1 MKLTLSKTIPSP
13 LGKHLQVMYAV
24 ESKGIFLLGDR
35 WKIVGLHANGFTDL
49 LWQTADEE
57 IAHQWRGSFDER
69 IPDDLSNEIS
79 EGGFRLLTK
88 AEHEQV
94 SQSDLYKSSHSDQPT
109 HYRGHDDT
117 LLAFA
122 GKNITLLNCNAGAVS
137 ELAKTRTKG
146 KDPISKTLHP
156 HRNLIVYGTN
166 HGELYGQPFEQ
177 DRFGKPIRI
186 DQLPNTCYQITF
198 SIDGQK
204 MFVAGLGYVK
214 IYECH
219 GDTFVVNAS
228 ITTAVRSFAIVDDY
242 LILNKGMHGIDVIRV
257 RDKPERVTSMDFH
270 FMIDRMLHLV
280 SQRTI
285 LLLSGSTDEWA
296 LLRWEA

>member
-1 MKLTLSKTIPSP
+1 MKLTLSKIIPSP

-35 WKIVGLHANGFTDL
+35 WKIVGLHANGSTDL
-49 LWQTADEE
+49 LWQTDDEE
-57 IAHQWRGSFDER
+57 IANQWRGSFDER
-69 IPDDLSNEIS
+69 IADDLYHEIS
-79 EGGFRLLTK
+79 ESGFRLPTK
-88 AEHEQV
+88 AEHRQID
-94 SQSDLYKSSHSDQPT
+94 QSDLYKSSHTAHAS
-109 HYRGHDDT
+109 HYRGHDET

-122 GKNITLLNCNAGAVS
+122 GKQIALLNCNAGAVM
-137 ELAKTRTKG
+137 ELAKTKTKG

-156 HRNLIVYGTN
+156 HKNLIVYGTN

-177 DRFGKPIRI
+177 GRFGKAIKI

-198 SIDGQK
+198 SNDGQK

-214 IYECH
+214 IYDCN
-219 GDTFVVNAS
+219 GDAFTVHAS
-228 ITTAVRSFAIVDDY
+228 ITTAVRSFAVVDDY
-242 LILNKGMHGIDVIRV
+242 LILNKGMHGIDVLRV

-270 FMIDRMLHLV
+270 FMIDRMLYLV